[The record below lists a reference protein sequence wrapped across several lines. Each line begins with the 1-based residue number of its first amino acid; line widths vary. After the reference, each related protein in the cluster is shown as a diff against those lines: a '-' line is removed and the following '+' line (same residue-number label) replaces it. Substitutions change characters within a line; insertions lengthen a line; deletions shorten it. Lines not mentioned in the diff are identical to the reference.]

1 MWSILVAER
10 SERTPDHSTSLA
22 MNAVN
27 LIIKKRD
34 HQRLSADEIQD
45 LIDAYVRGDVADYQ
59 MSAFLMA
66 GFLNGLDDEETFAL
80 TRSMLESGIVLDLG
94 EIPGLK
100 VDKHSTGGV
109 GDKISLIL
117 APVVVA
123 CGVPVPMISGRGL
136 GHTGG
141 TLDKLESI
149 PGFDVRLSID
159 QYRQQLADIGIV
171 MIGQTSEIA
180 PADRELYGLRDVTG
194 TVEFIPYIA
203 SSIMSKKLAEGIDAL
218 VLDVKVGRG
227 AFMKNEADARKLAET
242 LTEIGTRF
250 DKRVSALLTDMSR
263 PLGYAVGN
271 WPETLES
278 IRILKGERTPD
289 VFELTIALAGEMI
302 WLGGKAGTPGEGRSM
317 AEAAVDDGTALE
329 VFRTMVERQSGDV
342 SIIDDPS
349 KRADSSRDHEIE
361 ARPDQAG
368 FVKAIDALAIGQLA
382 VDLGA
387 GRHRKADEVDP
398 LAGITFAVRP
408 GDRLEPG
415 QPLATIHTARRNRM
429 DEFSQRL
436 LDAIE
441 VSDTQPELPPLIIDR
456 YFDRQW
462 TGVDA
467 A

>member
-1 MWSILVAER
+1 
-10 SERTPDHSTSLA
+10 
-22 MNAVN
+22 
-27 LIIKKRD
+27 
-34 HQRLSADEIQD
+34 
-45 LIDAYVRGDVADYQ
+45 
-59 MSAFLMA
+59 
-66 GFLNGLDDEETFAL
+66 
-80 TRSMLESGIVLDLG
+80 
-94 EIPGLK
+94 
-100 VDKHSTGGV
+100 
-109 GDKISLIL
+109 
-117 APVVVA
+117 
-123 CGVPVPMISGRGL
+123 
-136 GHTGG
+136 
-141 TLDKLESI
+141 
-149 PGFDVRLSID
+149 
-159 QYRQQLADIGIV
+159 
-171 MIGQTSEIA
+171 
-180 PADRELYGLRDVTG
+180 
-194 TVEFIPYIA
+194 
-203 SSIMSKKLAEGIDAL
+203 
-218 VLDVKVGRG
+218 
-227 AFMKNEADARKLAET
+227 
-242 LTEIGTRF
+242 
-250 DKRVSALLTDMSR
+250 
-263 PLGYAVGN
+263 
-271 WPETLES
+271 
-278 IRILKGERTPD
+278 
-289 VFELTIALAGEMI
+289 MI

-317 AEAAVDDGTALE
+317 AEAAVDDGTALG

-441 VSDTQPELPPLIIDR
+441 VSDTQPELTPLIIDR